1 MGEEG
6 INSSETSS
14 EIADI
19 YATDEN
25 GIKHKLQVPADANA
39 YPVTT
44 FEVDVPKDSQLMINV
59 PALLATYEK
68 SVGSISFNIPR
79 DGKEILNRDVDLFA
93 QRAVVKSIERL
104 SPTSAELVFQ
114 LNTGAKKYVSISS
127 FDVYGKDI
135 KKISSEFS
143 GDMAVM
149 TVEFDK
155 EVDKAELDISYPRF
169 VINGNWTINMK

>member
-1 MGEEG
+1 M
-6 INSSETSS
+6 
-14 EIADI
+14 
-19 YATDEN
+19 
-25 GIKHKLQVPADANA
+25 
-39 YPVTT
+39 
-44 FEVDVPKDSQLMINV
+44 
-59 PALLATYEK
+59 
-68 SVGSISFNIPR
+68 
-79 DGKEILNRDVDLFA
+79 DLFA